1 MKFRM
6 TPVAAALTAMFAVP
20 SLAMAEDAP
29 VAAPAAETAPAVAET
44 TAPVAAESDKV
55 QLPAVKVQDRQ
66 VNEYKV
72 ETLQSPKYVKPL
84 LDTPQNITVISK
96 KVIEDQ
102 NVLTLR
108 DILGNVPG
116 ITFGAGEGGGGYG
129 DSISIRGYAGSND
142 VTTDG
147 IRDSGQYTRS
157 DPFNLESVEVVKGAN
172 SANSGAGAVGGTIN
186 LVSKTP
192 KADQFAR
199 VSAGLGTD
207 NYYRATVD
215 VNQPVSDGIAL
226 RLNAMK
232 HENDVPGRDV
242 EKFDRWGIAPS
253 VAFGLGGSTQFSLA
267 LFHQE
272 DDNIP
277 QYGVLFRNN
286 RPVPGVDSSNY
297 YGYSNLDTQEIRNT
311 AVTGILDHKFN
322 DELSLRNLSRVGRT
336 TQFLI
341 VDPPQGNVC
350 LAAGQTVLGGTV
362 TCAAAGYTP
371 SGPRGNVRDTVNE
384 IVSNQTDLTWR
395 TTLGGMTNALVTG
408 VQLTRETFEL
418 EGGNTLRKTD
428 GSPATLPVM
437 DIYNP
442 DHVYTGP
449 ANYFRTSKSEG
460 EQKNAAIYISDT
472 LDLTKQ
478 WAVTGGL
485 RVERNEGSSTAY
497 TVKTYTAPTGTNPT
511 PDNSNLGSVTA
522 KGAPAENEDTLFSYR
537 AGVVFKPVET
547 ASIYVNYGNS
557 ETPSKASVNGSCTV
571 VTTPPPTPPQN
582 NANCNVDPEEA
593 RSYEIGA
600 KWDLFDAKL
609 QLTSAIF
616 RIERTNFRVASAD
629 VTVPEQQLDG
639 ESRVKGFELGATG
652 LITSKWSVFGS
663 YAYLDSEIKRSVAK
677 NATTPVVDTQKGQ
690 DLPNTP
696 KNGFNLWTTY
706 KLPLR
711 LEVGYGA
718 QYQGSVLPNN
728 SATAPNNV
736 RVDGYWV
743 HKASLGWQASREFNL
758 RLNLNNLTDEE
769 YYTRV
774 RGTGWATPGE
784 GRQAVLT
791 ANYEF

>member
-20 SLAMAEDAP
+20 SIAMAEDAP
-29 VAAPAAETAPAVAET
+29 AATPAVESAPAAAEPAA
-44 TAPVAAESDKV
+44 APVEAEKV

-142 VTTDG
+142 VTVDG
-147 IRDSGQYTRS
+147 VRDSGQYTRS

-172 SANSGAGAVGGTIN
+172 SANSGAGAVGGNIN

-192 KADQFAR
+192 KAERFTR
-199 VSAGLGTD
+199 VSLGLGSD
-207 NYYRATVD
+207 SYDRATID
-215 VNQPVSDGIAL
+215 TNQPVSDSIAL

-253 VAFGLGGSTQFSLA
+253 VAFGLGGDTQFSLA

-272 DDNIP
+272 DDNTP

-286 RPVPGVDSSNY
+286 RKVPGVDRNNY
-297 YGYSNLDTQEIRNT
+297 YGYSNIDVQQIENST
-311 AVTGILDHKFN
+311 ATGILDHKFS
-322 DELSLRNLSRVGRT
+322 DALSLRNLTRVGRT
-336 TQFLI
+336 TQFLV

-350 LAAGQTVLGGTV
+350 VEVGQRPLGATSGNECTAV
-362 TCAAAGYTP
+362 GYTP
-371 SGPRGNVRDTVNE
+371 SGPRGNIRDTTNE

-395 TTLGGMTNALVTG
+395 TTLGGMSNALVTG
-408 VQLTRETFEL
+408 VQVTRETFEL
-418 EGGNTLRKTD
+418 TGGNKLRNAN

-437 DIYNP
+437 DIYDP
-442 DHVYTGP
+442 DNLYTGP
-449 ANYFRTSKSEG
+449 VNYFRTSKSEG
-460 EQKNAAIYISDT
+460 EQKNLAVYAFDT

-478 WAVTGGL
+478 WALTAGL

-497 TVKTYTAPTGTNPT
+497 TVKTYTAPNDNNPT
-511 PDNSNLGSVTA
+511 PDNSNLGSITA
-522 KGAPAENEDTLFSYR
+522 KGDPAENEDTLFSYR
-537 AGVVFKPVET
+537 AGVVYKPVET

-557 ETPSKASVNGSCTV
+557 ETPSKASVNGSCTP
-571 VTTPPPTPPQN
+571 VTNPPPTPPQS

-593 RSYEIGA
+593 VSYEIGA
-600 KWDLFDAKL
+600 KWDLFDARL
-609 QLTSAIF
+609 QLTGAIF
-616 RIERTNFRVASAD
+616 RIERTNYRVASVD
-629 VTVPEQQLDG
+629 PTEPEQQLDG

-652 LITSKWSVFGS
+652 LITQKWAVFGS
-663 YAYLDSEIKRSVAK
+663 YAYLDSEVKQNLADG
-677 NATTPVVDTQKGQ
+677 ATAIDTQKGK

-696 KNGFNLWTTY
+696 RNGFNLWTTY

-728 SATAPNNV
+728 SAAAPNDV

-743 HKASLGWQASREFNL
+743 HKASLGWQANRNFNL

-784 GRQAVLT
+784 GRQAVVT